1 MGIKENQKVIIC
13 LVRHG
18 KTNQNIKK
26 LIQGRK
32 DFPLSEEGRIEA
44 LQAALLLK
52 DTDPNWDII
61 YSSPLSRAYETAQI
75 IASNIGYNKEIIKN
89 DDFIERDFGVSEGM
103 PVNDEVFVKVLDD
116 SWEGIETTLEIRK
129 RMQDGVIKA
138 IKENN
143 YKKIMIVS
151 HSHAI
156 KGFLSSIDNS
166 ISMDYWIPN
175 ASLSYVE
182 YENNEFKILEMGKRT
197 DQ

>member
-1 MGIKENQKVIIC
+1 MSDNNKVLIC

-18 KTNQNIKK
+18 KTNQNLKK

-32 DFPLSEEGRIEA
+32 DFPLSDVGRSEA
-44 LQAALLLK
+44 LQAAQLLK
-52 DTDPNWDII
+52 ETDPNWDVI
-61 YSSPLSRAYETAQI
+61 YSSPLSRAYETATI
-75 IASNIGYNKEIIKN
+75 IASEISYKNEVIKN
-89 DDFIERDFGVSEGM
+89 EDFTERDFGVSEGM
-103 PVNDEVFVKVLDD
+103 PVCDEVFVKVLDD
-116 SWEGIETTLEIRK
+116 SWEGIETTQEIRK
-129 RMQDGVIKA
+129 RMHDGVKKI
-138 IKENN
+138 IDNTN

-166 ISMDYWIPN
+166 ISMDFWIPN

>member
-1 MGIKENQKVIIC
+1 MNNNNKVLIC

-18 KTNQNIKK
+18 KTNQNLKK

-32 DFPLSEEGRIEA
+32 DFPLSNIGRGEA
-44 LQAALLLK
+44 LQAAKILK
-52 DTDPNWDII
+52 ETDPNWDII
-61 YSSPLSRAYETAQI
+61 YSSPLSRAYETATI
-75 IASNIGYNKEIIKN
+75 IASNIGYKKEVIKN
-89 DDFIERDFGVSEGM
+89 EDFTERDFGISEGM
-103 PVNDEVFVKVLDD
+103 PVCDEVFVKVLDD
-116 SWEGIETTLEIRK
+116 SWEGIETTQEIRK
-129 RMQDGVIKA
+129 RMHDGVKKI
-138 IKENN
+138 IDNTN

-166 ISMDYWIPN
+166 IPMDYWIPN